1 MTNLKA
7 VIPVAGLGMHMLP
20 ATKAIPK
27 EMLPIVD
34 KPMIQYIVDEIVA
47 AGIKEILLVTH
58 ASKNAV
64 ENHFD
69 TSYELESLLEQRVKR
84 QLLAEVQSICPPGV
98 TIMNVRQGEPL
109 GLGHSIL
116 CARPAIGDNPF
127 VVVLPDVVIDDASAD
142 PLRYNL
148 AAMIARFNETGRSQ
162 VLAKRM
168 PGDLSEYSVIQTKEP
183 LDREGK
189 VSRIVEFIEKP
200 DQPHLR
206 NDRHEHRIYL
216 ALAVHRDDGLVEA
229 VEFLRHRNGI
239 VRKIGQAHLVP
250 IGQGMRLGHNRSWC
264 YRPNRHAVGIGSRK
278 RADGDKCIIVACP
291 QREQSLRA
299 RLQHHGRIEAE
310 APVRAQGYARA
321 GLLVTVK
328 RRRAQREAKHIGR
341 DALVIEL
348 GERLQLAEIIQ
359 NRQGLLIERLAE
371 RRGMHAAALAH
382 EQALTQLALEV
393 GDGLR
398 HRLHGYVLPLCSR
411 GQAAVLDDRGKV
423 ADLLDIQRL
432 CPQTLLVTLSLELYS
447 DKCHLFMQPSSFNF
461 F

>member
-148 AAMIARFNETGRSQ
+148 AAMIARFNE
-162 VLAKRM
+162 L
-168 PGDLSEYSVIQTKEP
+168 
-183 LDREGK
+183 
-189 VSRIVEFIEKP
+189 
-200 DQPHLR
+200 
-206 NDRHEHRIYL
+206 
-216 ALAVHRDDGLVEA
+216 
-229 VEFLRHRNGI
+229 
-239 VRKIGQAHLVP
+239 
-250 IGQGMRLGHNRSWC
+250 
-264 YRPNRHAVGIGSRK
+264 
-278 RADGDKCIIVACP
+278 
-291 QREQSLRA
+291 
-299 RLQHHGRIEAE
+299 
-310 APVRAQGYARA
+310 
-321 GLLVTVK
+321 
-328 RRRAQREAKHIGR
+328 
-341 DALVIEL
+341 
-348 GERLQLAEIIQ
+348 
-359 NRQGLLIERLAE
+359 
-371 RRGMHAAALAH
+371 AAARFWQNACR
-382 EQALTQLALEV
+382 A
-393 GDGLR
+393 
-398 HRLHGYVLPLCSR
+398 
-411 GQAAVLDDRGKV
+411 
-423 ADLLDIQRL
+423 I
-432 CPQTLLVTLSLELYS
+432 SLNT
-447 DKCHLFMQPSSFNF
+447 PSSRLKNRLIAKVKSAALLNLSKNRISRRPWTQTSWL
-461 F
+461 

>member
-116 CARPAIGDNPF
+116 WARPAIGDNPF

-200 DQPHLR
+200 DQPQTLDSDIMAVGRYVLSADIWPELERTQPGAWGRIQLTDAIAELAKKQSVDAMLMTGDSYDCGKKMGYMQAFVKYGLR
-206 NDRHEHRIYL
+206 NLKEGAKFRK
-216 ALAVHRDDGLVEA
+216 
-229 VEFLRHRNGI
+229 GI
-239 VRKIGQAHLVP
+239 EK
-250 IGQGMRLGHNRSWC
+250 
-264 YRPNRHAVGIGSRK
+264 
-278 RADGDKCIIVACP
+278 
-291 QREQSLRA
+291 
-299 RLQHHGRIEAE
+299 
-310 APVRAQGYARA
+310 
-321 GLLVTVK
+321 LLS
-328 RRRAQREAKHIGR
+328 E
-341 DALVIEL
+341 
-348 GERLQLAEIIQ
+348 
-359 NRQGLLIERLAE
+359 
-371 RRGMHAAALAH
+371 
-382 EQALTQLALEV
+382 
-393 GDGLR
+393 
-398 HRLHGYVLPLCSR
+398 
-411 GQAAVLDDRGKV
+411 
-423 ADLLDIQRL
+423 
-432 CPQTLLVTLSLELYS
+432 
-447 DKCHLFMQPSSFNF
+447 
-461 F
+461 